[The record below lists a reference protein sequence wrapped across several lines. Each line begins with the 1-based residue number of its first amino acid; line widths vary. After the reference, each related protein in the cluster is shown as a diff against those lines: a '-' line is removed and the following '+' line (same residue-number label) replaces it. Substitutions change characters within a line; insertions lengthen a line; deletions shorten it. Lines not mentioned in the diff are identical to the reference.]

1 MIFFSRLLRQIMFKM
16 YPMQEWL
23 GKSAY
28 EKAVINVNKI
38 VKKTGSEGHEKV
50 IKLYKHMEKAFIQEK
65 LLSLE

>member
-1 MIFFSRLLRQIMFKM
+1 MSKK
-16 YPMQEWL
+16 L

-28 EKAVINVNKI
+28 EKAVININKI

-50 IKLYKHMEKAFIQEK
+50 KKIYKHVEKAFNQEK